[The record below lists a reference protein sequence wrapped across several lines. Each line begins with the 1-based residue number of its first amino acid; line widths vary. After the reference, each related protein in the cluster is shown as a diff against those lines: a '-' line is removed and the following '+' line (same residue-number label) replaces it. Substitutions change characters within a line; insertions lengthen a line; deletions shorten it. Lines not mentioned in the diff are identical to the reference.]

1 MSTPPL
7 DDLLRHER
15 ALRAIVRPIVGIA
28 DTDDVLQQ
36 TWMRCL
42 RAQPG
47 QAPLRAWL
55 GAIARNAALAFRR
68 SEVRRRRRETVVA
81 AMVETSSDPADSRLA
96 ELRRMLA
103 DAMQCVQEP
112 HRTTLVLHF
121 FEGMALVDIAAR
133 CGERPGTIRMRLQ
146 RGLAALRSELER
158 RHGRDWR
165 QRLLIVPGFTA
176 LHGNAGGGRGGGAAT
191 AAVGGVARV
200 GWQHVAVATAVLF
213 LAAMWW
219 RTLPV
224 GPAPTS
230 VAVAAMPELAV
241 LDAGRGA
248 DPTNG
253 PELSREP
260 GLPLTAVATTPTPDV
275 VIGRV
280 LDVAGLPLAAV
291 EIGWRDEGGPGVARR
306 RDVAFHTHTDADG
319 CFTLARCPV
328 GRLQLGGEFV
338 CLGETSAHQRD
349 IGGELLLIAA
359 RRRALQ
365 LVVQRADGQ
374 PISGA
379 EARFEHRFLH
389 RLPVPAHNL
398 RRLVPTAAT
407 ASDAS
412 GWLAFV
418 DFPDQPDGEL
428 VVEARGHRPLRLA
441 AAELWRRAGALVP
454 VVMHEVA
461 TTEPG
466 ERRDGAEWTSG
477 FVVDERGEVVAGA
490 RVAAAGQLVKTD
502 ANGRFW
508 LHRVPASSSLLAAHP
523 LHGSGEATLPRER
536 AAMLRVE
543 LRANTARLRGRV
555 RDRRG
560 RAVAGALVQVL
571 DPTWLRS
578 PASLDE
584 ALELAAENTPHA
596 GLRVPFAALTAAD
609 GSFELGGLRPRAY
622 RLRVVDPQRAAVRA
636 VATSVAGAGHANEV
650 VAELWLD
657 DAATATGSLRVV
669 DAAKRPIANVDVSVL
684 FRPFPELPALRAP
697 LLRTRLDARATL
709 AVPSHPAHEL
719 DAMLA
724 LTHPDYLPQALR
736 GGVAEGRVDQ
746 IELSRVQV
754 LELRPDALAAVPA
767 AEGLA
772 SAALQA
778 HAADGERLLV
788 GAHDGVGFFY
798 AWRLPY
804 VPGQVPL
811 VHACERAV
819 ELRLVL
825 GDRELA
831 RLPIGDGTGIVR
843 RVR

>member
-7 DDLLRHER
+7 DELLRHEL
-15 ALRAIVRPIVGIA
+15 ALRAIVRPIVGTA

-68 SEVRRRRRETVVA
+68 GEVRRRRRETVVA
-81 AMVETSSDPADSRLA
+81 SMAETSCDPADPRLA
-96 ELRRMLA
+96 ELRRMLT

-133 CGERPGTIRMRLQ
+133 CGERSGTIRMRMQ

-165 QRLLIVPGFTA
+165 QRLLILPGFTA
-176 LHGNAGGGRGGGAAT
+176 LHGNAGGAAT
-191 AAVGGVARV
+191 AAVGRAAGG
-200 GWQHVAVATAVLF
+200 GWQLVAVATAVLF
-213 LAAMWW
+213 LAAIWW

-224 GPAPTS
+224 GPPPTP
-230 VAVAAMPELAV
+230 VAVAAMPERAV
-241 LDAGRGA
+241 RDVGLGA
-248 DPTNG
+248 EPTNG
-253 PELSREP
+253 PELARES
-260 GLPLTAVATTPTPDV
+260 GLPLTALATTATPDV

-280 LDVAGLPLAAV
+280 LDVAGAPLAAV
-291 EIGWRDEGGPGVARR
+291 EIGWRDEGRPGIARR
-306 RDVAFHTHTDADG
+306 HDAAFPTHTDADG
-319 CFTLARCPV
+319 WFTLARRP
-328 GRLQLGGEFV
+328 GGELQLGGEFV
-338 CLGETSAHQRD
+338 CLGETSAHLRD

-365 LVVQRADGQ
+365 LVVQHADGQ
-374 PISGA
+374 PIAGA

-412 GWLAFV
+412 GWLAFT

-428 VVEARGHRPLRLA
+428 VVEAHGHRPLRLA

-461 TTEPG
+461 ATEPG
-466 ERRDGAEWTSG
+466 ERLDGAEWTSG
-477 FVVDERGEVVAGA
+477 VVVDEPGEVVAGA
-490 RVAAAGQLVKTD
+490 RVAAAGQLVRTD

-523 LHGSGEATLPRER
+523 MHGSGEATLPCER
-536 AAMLRVE
+536 AATLRVV

-555 RDRRG
+555 RDRSG

-584 ALELAAENTPHA
+584 AFELAVENTPDA

-609 GSFELGGLRPRAY
+609 GSFELRGLRPRAY
-622 RLRVVDPQRAAVRA
+622 RLRVIDAQRAAVRA
-636 VATSVAGAGHANEV
+636 VATSMARAGHANEV
-650 VAELWLD
+650 VDELWLD
-657 DAATATGSLRVV
+657 DASTATGSLRVV

-684 FRPFPELPALRAP
+684 FRPFPELPAVRAP

-709 AVPSHPAHEL
+709 AVPSHPAPEL

-724 LTHPDYLPQALR
+724 LTHPDYLPKAMR
-736 GGVAEGRVDQ
+736 GGVAAGRVGQ
-746 IELSRVQV
+746 LELSRVQV
-754 LELRPDALAAVPA
+754 LELRPDALAAVAA
-767 AEGLA
+767 AEGIA
-772 SAALQA
+772 GAALQA

-798 AWRLPY
+798 AWRLPC
-804 VPGQVPL
+804 VPDQVPL

-831 RLPIGDGTGIVR
+831 RLPIGDGTGTVR